1 MNLDDSFNSNPF
13 VTTGIDDFN
22 SKSNNWS
29 ESDDRSIIEGS
40 KIDFL
45 TSQLGLSQTIKEPTH
60 ILKHSFSCIDPIFT
74 SQPNMVL

>member
-22 SKSNNWS
+22 AKSNNWS

-60 ILKHSFSCIDPIFT
+60 NLFSCIDPIFT